1 MSFFENIR
9 GMTWMFGLDF
19 LSLVIV
25 YLVNLNLIVM
35 KKFFGLLA
43 VLLCFGSMAFAAA
56 QPSDADDSVSVYA
69 ACDANQPE
77 LMTSPLGEVFD
88 FGTAIWL
95 VAYEVPTSAV
105 VFRANEGD
113 VSDGY
118 GNLID
123 QPPVATTETLDD
135 PISR

>member
-1 MSFFENIR
+1 
-9 GMTWMFGLDF
+9 MFGLDF

-25 YLVNLNLIVM
+25 YLVNLNFIVM
-35 KKFFGLLA
+35 KKIFGLLA
-43 VLLCFGSMAFAAA
+43 VLLCFGTMAFAAA
-56 QPSDADDSVSVYA
+56 QPSDAKDSVRVYA

-77 LMTSPLGEVFD
+77 LITLSNGEEFD
-88 FGTAIWL
+88 FGTAVWL

-113 VSDGY
+113 VSDGF

-123 QPPVATTETLDD
+123 QPPVALSTTLEATLDD
-135 PISR
+135 PIDPGSWC

>member
-1 MSFFENIR
+1 
-9 GMTWMFGLDF
+9 MFGWDF

-25 YLVNLNLIVM
+25 YLVNLNFIVM
-35 KKFFGLLA
+35 KKIFGLLA

-56 QPSDADDSVSVYA
+56 QPSDARDSVSIYA

-77 LMTSPLGEVFD
+77 LMTSPLGDAFD
-88 FGTAIWL
+88 FGTAVWL

-105 VFRANEGD
+105 VFRPNEGD
-113 VSDGY
+113 VSDGF
-118 GNLID
+118 GNVID
-123 QPPVATTETLDD
+123 QPPVAMPVTPED